1 MQLDISSAGNP
12 LEQTF
17 VALDL
22 ETTGLDSARDTIIE
36 VGAVK
41 FQGDETIDSFQTFI
55 NPGRSIPEFIQR
67 LTGISP
73 QQVRRAPPFSAVV
86 ADLEAF
92 LGPYPIIGHNI
103 TFDLRF
109 LQSHGLPLGNP
120 SYDTWDLASMFLP
133 RSSEYSLTYL
143 SRHLGVKHTDPHRA
157 LGDAKATQGI
167 FLRLLEKAANLD
179 PGLLAYITNQA
190 AKSRWGIASLLGGLS
205 AAGLAAPGGGETSL
219 VGLSGLDL
227 ENLASRLARPERR
240 RSDSKLAAL
249 NETQISQLLSPGG
262 PFDRAFAG
270 FENRPEQAEMLSATT
285 QAIYQ
290 GRNLIVEAG
299 TGVGKSMA
307 YLLPAALFAA
317 SKGQRVVIS
326 TNTIN
331 LQEQLLTKDIPA
343 LTQVLES
350 AGLVEKGLIKAA
362 PLKGRA
368 NYLCLRRWG
377 HLARSENP
385 SVDEARLLGKTSVW
399 LQDTTSGDQGE
410 INLSGRDALTW
421 SRVSAA
427 DKAWCPGLRGGEAC
441 FLRSARERAEQAH
454 IIVVNHALL
463 LSDLTHGG
471 SLIPEYKHLI
481 VDEAHHLEEEATR
494 QFGFQVGAEQ
504 LDEELEPQS
513 RLITQLRLALS
524 AETLSSAVRQQGD
537 LALAEAEAIPPR
549 LREAWARLW
558 SAGDR
563 FVEQVPEAQ
572 SDEQLLLTPALR
584 SHKGWQDLALAW
596 ENVDVVLTQAG
607 QRLSQVY
614 RFLESTDLPALEDQ
628 GALALEAATIQDNL
642 EQLQGRLSSILGSP
656 NDRDI
661 HWIARG
667 IARGTARG
675 LTGGVGRGQ
684 DKGEL
689 VFHSA
694 PLEVSTI
701 LAKELLSRKDSVVF
715 TSATL
720 ATQGNFDYLRERLGI
735 PEDSDQLLVG
745 SPFDYQKAALLLIP
759 EDMPMPS
766 ADGYMAAMSRVLT
779 DLGKSLKGRTMALF
793 TSYAALRGVSQQI
806 REALLAEGIQVLAQS
821 IDGSP
826 QQLLR
831 RFSENPKSVLLG
843 TSSFW
848 EGVDLSGDVLKA
860 LVLTRLPFQVPTDPI
875 VKARSEQYS
884 DAFHQY
890 SVPQAVLRFRQGI
903 GRLIRNKGDI
913 GTLVVLDKRITGRGY
928 GQAFLK
934 AIPPCTLQPST
945 QATVGTLAAQWI
957 RE

>member
-1 MQLDISSAGNP
+1 MVHKDIDSAGNP
-12 LEQTF
+12 LEQTY

-22 ETTGLDSARDTIIE
+22 ETTGLDAGRDTIIE

-41 FQGDETIDSFQTFI
+41 FNGQETLDSFQTFI
-55 NPGRSIPEFIQR
+55 NPGRAIPEFIQR

-92 LGPYPIIGHNI
+92 LGPHPIIGHNI
-103 TFDLRF
+103 SFDLRF
-109 LQSHGLPLGNP
+109 LEAHGLPLGNP

-133 RSSEYSLTYL
+133 RSPEYSLGYL
-143 SRHLGVKHTDPHRA
+143 SNYLGVKHIDPHRA
-157 LGDAKATQGI
+157 LGDAKATQGV
-167 FLRLLEKAANLD
+167 FLHLLGRAALLD
-179 PGLLAYITNQA
+179 PGLLAYIINQA
-190 AKSRWGIASLLGGLS
+190 AKSRWPIASLL
-205 AAGLAAPGGGETSL
+205 AGVAAPRDSEGRSS
-219 VGLSGLDL
+219 VGMSGLDL
-227 ENLASRLARPERR
+227 ENLSSRLGRPERR
-240 RSDSKLAAL
+240 RSDSNLDAL
-249 NETQISQLLSPGG
+249 DEDRISRLLSPGG
-262 PFDRAFAG
+262 PFDQAFEG
-270 FENRPEQAEMLSATT
+270 FENRPQQAQMLAATT

-290 GRNLIVEAG
+290 GRHLVVEGG

-350 AGLVEKGLIKAA
+350 AGLVEKDLIQAA

-377 HLARSENP
+377 YLARSDNP
-385 SVDEARLLGKTSVW
+385 SVDDARLLGKTSVW
-399 LQDTTSGDQGE
+399 LQDTTSGDRGE

-421 SRVSAA
+421 SRVSAG
-427 DKAWCPGLRGGEAC
+427 DRGWCPGLREGGAC

-463 LSDLTHGG
+463 LSDLVHGG

-481 VDEAHHLEEEATR
+481 VDEAHNLEDQATR
-494 QFGFQVGAEQ
+494 QFGFQVDSEQ
-504 LDEELEPQS
+504 LDEELEPQG
-513 RLITQLRLALS
+513 RLTNQIRLALS
-524 AETLSSAVRQQGD
+524 AEELSSAARQQGD
-537 LALAEAEAIPPR
+537 LVLAEAEGMPPR

-558 SAGDR
+558 SAGER
-563 FVEQVPEAQ
+563 FVEQQSEARSAEQ
-572 SDEQLLLTPALR
+572 LQLLLTRAIR
-584 SHKGWQDLALAW
+584 SQKAWADLALAW
-596 ENVDVVLTQAG
+596 ENTDVVLTQAA

-614 RFLESTDLPALEDQ
+614 RFLESTELPAIEDQ
-628 GALALEAATIQDNL
+628 GALAVEAATIQDNL
-642 EQLQGRLSSILGSP
+642 EQLRANLGAILGSP
-656 NDRDI
+656 DDRDI
-661 HWIARG
+661 HWIAREQ
-667 IARGTARG
+667 A
-675 LTGGVGRGQ
+675 
-684 DKGEL
+684 KGEL
-689 VFHSA
+689 AFHSA
-694 PLEVSTI
+694 PLEVGTT
-701 LAKELLSRKDSVVF
+701 LFEELLSRKDSVVF

-735 PEDSDQLLVG
+735 PEDSDQLVVG

-759 EDMPMPS
+759 EDMPPPS
-766 ADGYMAAMSRVLT
+766 ADGYLAAMSRVLV
-779 DLGKSLKGRTMALF
+779 DLGKSLNGRTMALF

-806 REALLAEGIQVLAQS
+806 RAALMAEGIQVLAQS

-826 QQLLR
+826 QQLIR
-831 RFSENPKSVLLG
+831 RFSENPKCVLLG

-860 LVLTRLPFQVPTDPI
+860 LVLTRLPFQVPTDP
-875 VKARSEQYS
+875 VVRARSDQYS

-903 GRLIRNKGDI
+903 GRLIRNKGDK
-913 GTLVVLDKRITGRGY
+913 GTLVVLDKRITGRSY

-934 AIPPCTLQPST
+934 SIPPCTLQPST
-945 QATVGTLAAQWI
+945 QATVGTLAAQWV
-957 RE
+957 RESNATGR

>member
-1 MQLDISSAGNP
+1 MMQVEINSTGNP

-22 ETTGLDSARDTIIE
+22 ETTGLDAARDTIIE

-41 FQGDETIDSFQTFI
+41 FQGEETIDSFQTFI
-55 NPGRSIPEFIQR
+55 NPGRAIPEFIQR

-92 LGPYPIIGHNI
+92 LGPHPIIGHNI
-103 TFDLRF
+103 SFDLRF
-109 LQSHGLPLGNP
+109 LETHGLPLGNP

-133 RSSEYSLTYL
+133 RSTEYSLVYL
-143 SRHLGVKHTDPHRA
+143 SRHLGVKHTDAHRA
-157 LGDAKATQGI
+157 LSDAKATQGV
-167 FLRLLEKAANLD
+167 FLHLLAKAARLD
-179 PGLLAYITNQA
+179 PGLLAYIINQA

-205 AAGLAAPGGGETSL
+205 AAGVSAPGGRVETSS

-227 ENLASRLARPERR
+227 ENLASRLGRPERR
-240 RSDSKLAAL
+240 RSDSNLAAL
-249 NETQISQLLSPGG
+249 DEAQISRLLSPGG
-262 PFDRAFAG
+262 PFDQAFAG
-270 FENRPEQAEMLSATT
+270 FENRPEQAQMLAATT

-290 GRNLIVEAG
+290 GRNLIVEGG

-350 AGLVEKGLIKAA
+350 AGLVDKDLIKAA

-377 HLARSENP
+377 YLARSENP
-385 SVDEARLLGKTSVW
+385 SVDDARLLGKTSVW
-399 LQDTTSGDQGE
+399 LQDTTSGDRGE

-421 SRVSAA
+421 SRVSAGE
-427 DKAWCPGLRGGEAC
+427 KAWCAGLRDGGAC

-463 LSDLTHGG
+463 LSDLAHGG
-471 SLIPEYKHLI
+471 SLIPEYKYLI
-481 VDEAHHLEEEATR
+481 VDEAHHLEDEATR
-494 QFGFQVGAEQ
+494 QFGFQVGPEQ
-504 LDEELEPQS
+504 LDEGLEPQG
-513 RLITQLRLALS
+513 RLTTQLRLALS
-524 AETLSSAVRQQGD
+524 AEALSSAVRQQGE
-537 LALAEAEAIPPR
+537 LALSEAEAIPPR

-558 SAGDR
+558 SAGER
-563 FVEQVPEAQ
+563 FVEQVSENR
-572 SDEQLLLTPALR
+572 SDDQLLLTPALR

-596 ENVDVVLTQAG
+596 ENVDVVLTQAT

-614 RFLESTDLPALEDQ
+614 RFLESTDLPAIEDQ

-642 EQLQGRLSSILGSP
+642 EQLKGKLSTILGSP
-656 NDRDI
+656 SDRDI

-667 IARGTARG
+667 R
-675 LTGGVGRGQ
+675 GRGQ

-694 PLEVSTI
+694 PLEVSTT
-701 LAKELLSRKDSVVF
+701 LSEELLARKDSVVF

-735 PEDSDQLLVG
+735 AEDSDQLLVG

-759 EDMPMPS
+759 EDMPPPS
-766 ADGYMAAMSRVLT
+766 ADGYMAAMSRVLV
-779 DLGKSLKGRTMALF
+779 DLGKSLNGRTMALF

-806 REALLAEGIQVLAQS
+806 RAALMAEGIQVLAQS

-875 VKARSEQYS
+875 VRARSDQYA

-903 GRLIRNKGDI
+903 GRLIRNKGDK
-913 GTLVVLDKRITGRGY
+913 GTLVVLDKRITGRSY

-934 AIPPCTLQPST
+934 SIPPCTLQPST
-945 QATVGTLAAQWI
+945 QATVGTLAAQWV
-957 RE
+957 RESNAAGH

>member
-1 MQLDISSAGNP
+1 MMQVEISSAGNP

-22 ETTGLDSARDTIIE
+22 ETTGLDAARDTIIE

-41 FQGDETIDSFQTFI
+41 FQGEETIDSFQTFI

-73 QQVRRAPPFSAVV
+73 QQVRRAPPFSAVM

-103 TFDLRF
+103 SFDLRF
-109 LQSHGLPLGNP
+109 LETHGLPLGNP

-133 RSSEYSLTYL
+133 RSSEYSLVYL
-143 SRHLGVKHTDPHRA
+143 SRFLGVKHSDPHRA
-157 LGDAKATQGI
+157 LGDAKATQGV
-167 FLRLLEKAANLD
+167 FLHLLAKAASLD
-179 PGLLAYITNQA
+179 PGLLAYIINQA
-190 AKSRWGIASLLGGLS
+190 TKSRWGIASLLGGLS
-205 AAGLAAPGGGETSL
+205 VRGLSAPEGKVETSS

-227 ENLASRLARPERR
+227 ENLSSRLGRPERR
-240 RSDSKLAAL
+240 RPDSNLAAL
-249 NETQISQLLSPGG
+249 DETQISRLLSPGG

-270 FENRPEQAEMLSATT
+270 FENRPEQAEMLAATT

-290 GRNLIVEAG
+290 GRKLIVEGG

-350 AGLVEKGLIKAA
+350 AGLVEKDLIKAA

-377 HLARSENP
+377 YLARSENP
-385 SVDEARLLGKTSVW
+385 SVDDARLLGKTSVW
-399 LQDTTSGDQGE
+399 LQDTTSGDRGE

-421 SRVSAA
+421 SRVSAGE
-427 DKAWCPGLRGGEAC
+427 KSWCAGLRDGGAC

-463 LSDLTHGG
+463 LSDLAHGG
-471 SLIPEYKHLI
+471 SLIPEYKYLI
-481 VDEAHHLEEEATR
+481 VDEAHHLEDEATR
-494 QFGFQVGAEQ
+494 QLGFQVGPEQ
-504 LDEELEPQS
+504 LDEELEPQG
-513 RLITQLRLALS
+513 RLTNQLRLALL
-524 AETLSSAVRQQGD
+524 AEDLSSSLRQQSD
-537 LALAEAEAIPPR
+537 LALSEAEAIPPR

-558 SAGDR
+558 SAGER
-563 FVEQVPEAQ
+563 FVEQLAESQ
-572 SDEQLLLTPALR
+572 SDDQLLLTPALR
-584 SHKGWQDLALAW
+584 SHQGWQDLSLAW
-596 ENVDVVLTQAG
+596 ENVDVVLTQG
-607 QRLSQVY
+607 TQRLSQVY
-614 RFLESTDLPALEDQ
+614 RFLESTDLPAIEDQ

-642 EQLQGRLSSILGSP
+642 EQLRGRLSAILGSP
-656 NDRDI
+656 SEQDI

-667 IARGTARG
+667 T
-675 LTGGVGRGQ
+675 GRGQ

-694 PLEVSTI
+694 PLEVSTT
-701 LAKELLSRKDSVVF
+701 LKEELLSRKDSVVF

-759 EDMPMPS
+759 EDMPQPS
-766 ADGYMAAMSRVLT
+766 ADGYLAAMSRVLV
-779 DLGKSLKGRTMALF
+779 DLGKSLNGRTMALF

-806 REALLAEGIQVLAQS
+806 RDSLMGGRHSSLGPEHRRLAPTAAAALQ
-821 IDGSP
+821 
-826 QQLLR
+826 
-831 RFSENPKSVLLG
+831 
-843 TSSFW
+843 
-848 EGVDLSGDVLKA
+848 
-860 LVLTRLPFQVPTDPI
+860 
-875 VKARSEQYS
+875 
-884 DAFHQY
+884 
-890 SVPQAVLRFRQGI
+890 
-903 GRLIRNKGDI
+903 
-913 GTLVVLDKRITGRGY
+913 
-928 GQAFLK
+928 
-934 AIPPCTLQPST
+934 
-945 QATVGTLAAQWI
+945 
-957 RE
+957 

>member
-1 MQLDISSAGNP
+1 MMQVEINSAGNA
-12 LEQTF
+12 LEQTY

-41 FQGDETIDSFQTFI
+41 FQGDETLDSFQTFI
-55 NPGRSIPEFIQR
+55 NPGRPIPEFIQR

-73 QQVRRAPPFSAVV
+73 QQVRRAPPFSAVA

-103 TFDLRF
+103 SFDLRF
-109 LQSHGLPLGNP
+109 LETHGLPLGNP

-133 RSSEYSLTYL
+133 RSPEYSLVYL
-143 SRHLGVKHTDPHRA
+143 SRALEVKHTDPHRA
-157 LGDAKATQGI
+157 LGDAKATQGV
-167 FLRLLEKAANLD
+167 FLHLLKMGASLD
-179 PGLLAYITNQA
+179 PGLLAYIINQA
-190 AKSRWGIASLLGGLS
+190 AKSRWGIAALLGGLS
-205 AAGLAAPGGGETSL
+205 APGGNGGTSSI
-219 VGLSGLDL
+219 GLSGLDL
-227 ENLASRLARPERR
+227 ENLSSRLGRPERR
-240 RSDSKLAAL
+240 RSDSNLAAL
-249 NETQISQLLSPGG
+249 DEIQISRLLSPGG
-262 PFDRAFAG
+262 PFDLAFAG
-270 FENRPEQAEMLSATT
+270 FENRPEQAQMLAATT

-290 GRNLIVEAG
+290 GRHLIVEGG

-350 AGLVEKGLIKAA
+350 AGLVEKDLIKAA

-377 HLARSENP
+377 YLARSESP
-385 SVDEARLLGKTSVW
+385 SVDDARLLGKTSVW
-399 LQDTTSGDQGE
+399 LQNTTSGDRGE

-421 SRVSAA
+421 SRVSAGE
-427 DKAWCPGLRGGEAC
+427 KAWCAGLRDGGAC
-441 FLRSARERAEQAH
+441 FIRSARERAEQAH

-463 LSDLTHGG
+463 LSDLAHGG

-481 VDEAHHLEEEATR
+481 VDEAHHLEDEATR
-494 QFGFQVGAEQ
+494 QFGFQVGPDL
-504 LDEELEPQS
+504 LDEDLEPQG
-513 RLITQLRLALS
+513 RLTTQLRLALS
-524 AETLSSAVRQQGD
+524 GEALSSSLRQQGE
-537 LALAEAEAIPPR
+537 LALSEAEAIPPR

-558 SAGDR
+558 SAGER
-563 FVEQVPEAQ
+563 FIEQLSGAQ
-572 SDEQLLLTPALR
+572 SEDQLLLTPALR

-596 ENVDVVLTQAG
+596 ENVDVVLTQAT

-628 GALALEAATIQDNL
+628 GALALEAATIQDDL
-642 EQLQGRLSSILGSP
+642 EQLKGRLSSILGSS
-656 NDRDI
+656 NDQDI
-661 HWIARG
+661 HWIDRDRG
-667 IARGTARG
+667 
-675 LTGGVGRGQ
+675 
-684 DKGEL
+684 KGEL

-694 PLEVSTI
+694 PLEVSTT
-701 LAKELLSRKDSVVF
+701 LSEELLSRKDSVVF

-759 EDMPMPS
+759 EDMPPPS
-766 ADGYMAAMSRVLT
+766 SDGYLAAMSRVLV
-779 DLGKSLKGRTMALF
+779 DLGKSLNGRTMALF

-806 REALLAEGIQVLAQS
+806 RAALMAEGIQVLAQS

-875 VKARSEQYS
+875 VRARSEQYS

-903 GRLIRNKGDI
+903 GRLIRNKGDK
-913 GTLVVLDKRITGRGY
+913 GTLVVLDKRVTGRSY

-934 AIPPCTLQPST
+934 SIPPCTLQPST
-945 QATVGTLAAQWI
+945 QATVGTLAAQWV
-957 RE
+957 RESNAAGL

>member
-1 MQLDISSAGNP
+1 MQVEINPTGNP
-12 LEQTF
+12 LEQTYI
-17 VALDL
+17 ALDL
-22 ETTGLDSARDTIIE
+22 ETTGLDAARDTIIE
-36 VGAVK
+36 IGAVK
-41 FQGDETIDSFQTFI
+41 FQGKEIIDSFQTFI

-73 QQVRRAPPFSAVV
+73 QQVRRAPPFSAVA

-92 LGPYPIIGHNI
+92 LGPHPIIGHNI
-103 TFDLRF
+103 SFDLRF
-109 LQSHGLPLGNP
+109 LETHGLPLGNP

-133 RSSEYSLTYL
+133 RSPEYSLVYL
-143 SRHLGVKHTDPHRA
+143 SRQLGVKHTDPHRA
-157 LGDAKATQGI
+157 LGDAKATQGV
-167 FLRLLEKAANLD
+167 FLHLLEKAASVD
-179 PGLLAYITNQA
+179 PGLLSYIINQA

-205 AAGLAAPGGGETSL
+205 APRGNGETSS

-227 ENLASRLARPERR
+227 ENLSSRLGRPERR
-240 RSDSKLAAL
+240 RSDSNLAAL
-249 NETQISQLLSPGG
+249 DETQISRLLSPGG

-270 FENRPEQAEMLSATT
+270 FENRPEQAQMLAATT

-290 GRNLIVEAG
+290 GRNLIVEGG

-350 AGLVEKGLIKAA
+350 AGLVEKDLIKAA

-377 HLARSENP
+377 YLARSENP
-385 SVDEARLLGKTSVW
+385 SVDDARLLGKTSVW
-399 LQDTTSGDQGE
+399 LQDTTSGDRGE

-421 SRVSAA
+421 SRVSAGE
-427 DKAWCPGLRGGEAC
+427 KAWCAGLRDGGAC

-463 LSDLTHGG
+463 LSDLAHGG

-481 VDEAHHLEEEATR
+481 VDEAHHLEDEATR
-494 QFGFQVGAEQ
+494 QFGFQVGPEQ
-504 LDEELEPQS
+504 LDEGLEPQG
-513 RLITQLRLALS
+513 RLTTQLRLALS
-524 AETLSSAVRQQGD
+524 AEALSSNLRQQGE
-537 LALAEAEAIPPR
+537 LAISEAEAIPPR

-558 SAGDR
+558 SAGER
-563 FVEQVPEAQ
+563 FVEQQSGAQ

-596 ENVDVVLTQAG
+596 ENVDVVLTQAT

-628 GALALEAATIQDNL
+628 GALALEAATIQDDL
-642 EQLQGRLSSILGSP
+642 EQLQGRLSTILGSP
-656 NDRDI
+656 SDRDI
-661 HWIARG
+661 HWID
-667 IARGTARG
+667 RGTARAQG
-675 LTGGVGRGQ
+675 
-684 DKGEL
+684 KGEL

-694 PLEVSTI
+694 PLEVSTKI
-701 LAKELLSRKDSVVF
+701 SEELLSRKDSVVF

-720 ATQGNFDYLRERLGI
+720 ATHGNFDYLRERLGI
-735 PEDSDQLLVG
+735 PEDSDELLVG

-759 EDMPMPS
+759 EDMPQPS
-766 ADGYMAAMSRVLT
+766 ADGYLAAISRVLV
-779 DLGKSLKGRTMALF
+779 DLGKSLMGRTMALF

-806 REALLAEGIQVLAQS
+806 REALMAEGIQVLAQS

-875 VKARSEQYS
+875 VRARSEQYS
-884 DAFHQY
+884 DAFQQY

-903 GRLIRNKGDI
+903 GRLIRNKGDK
-913 GTLVVLDKRITGRGY
+913 GTLVVLDKRITGRSY

-934 AIPPCTLQPST
+934 SIPPCTLQPST
-945 QATVGTLAAQWI
+945 QATVGMLAAQWI
-957 RE
+957 RESNAAGH